1 MSEARHAFITG
12 GGSGIGL
19 ATARALAATGARLTL
34 AGRNLAKVR
43 NAAEEF
49 ENAFAVGCDVSDEAS
64 VNAAFAEARDRY
76 GVVDILINNAGQAP
90 SAPFKNTDLKLWSET
105 LGINLTGAF
114 LCTRAALPDMLEAKW
129 WRIVNVGSVC
139 SLKGYAYV
147 TAYVASKHGL
157 LGLTRALAHETAKK
171 GVTVNCVC
179 PGYVDTPIITES
191 VDRITSKTTLSAEE
205 AHASLIQFNPQGRII
220 TPEEVAS
227 AIAYLCTDLAASI
240 NGAAVP
246 ITGGEI

>member
-34 AGRNLAKVR
+34 AGRNFAKVSA
-43 NAAEEF
+43 AAEEF
-49 ENAFAVGCDVSDEAS
+49 ENAFAVACDVSDEAS
-64 VNAAFAEARDRY
+64 VNAAFAGARGRY
-76 GVVDILINNAGQAP
+76 GAVDILVNNAGQAP
-90 SAPFKNTDLKLWSET
+90 SAPFKNTDLKLWNET
-105 LGINLTGAF
+105 LATTLTGAF
-114 LCTRAALPDMLEAKW
+114 LCTHAALPDMFEGKW
-129 WRIVNVGSVC
+129 GRIVNVGSVC

-179 PGYVDTPIITES
+179 PGYVDTPIMAES
-191 VDRITSKTTLSAEE
+191 VDRITTKTTLSADE

-227 AIAYLCTDLAASI
+227 AIAYLCTDGAASI

>member
-1 MSEARHAFITG
+1 MSEGRHAFVTG

-19 ATARALAATGARLTL
+19 ATARALAATGVRLSL
-34 AGRNLAKVR
+34 AGRNLEKVR
-43 NAAEEF
+43 AAAEEF
-49 ENAFAVGCDVSDEAS
+49 ADAHAIVCDVTDEAS
-64 VNAAFAEARDRY
+64 VAAAFAAARDRY
-76 GVVDILINNAGQAP
+76 GAIDILINNAGQAP
-90 SAPFKNTDLKLWSET
+90 SAPFKRTT
-105 LGINLTGAF
+105 LAFWNNVLATNLTGAF
-114 LCTRAALPDMLEAKW
+114 LCTQAALPDMLEAKW
-129 WRIVNVGSVC
+129 GRIVNVGSVC

-147 TAYVASKHGL
+147 SAYVASKHGL
-157 LGLTRALAHETAKK
+157 LGLTRALAHETAKA

-179 PGYVDTPIITES
+179 PGYVDTPIIAES
-191 VDRITSKTTLSAEE
+191 VERITSKTALSEAE

-227 AIAYLCTDLAASI
+227 AIAYLCTDAAASI

>member
-1 MSEARHAFITG
+1 MSARHAFISG

-34 AGRNLAKVR
+34 VGRSLEKVGA
-43 NAAEEF
+43 AAEEF
-49 ENAFAVGCDVSDEAS
+49 EDAHGVACDVTDEAS
-64 VNAAFAEARDRY
+64 VSTAFTAARDRY
-76 GVVDILINNAGQAP
+76 GPVDILINNAGQAP
-90 SAPFKNTDLKLWSET
+90 SAPFKRTT
-105 LGINLTGAF
+105 LEFWNNVLAVNLTGAF
-114 LCTRAALPDMLEAKW
+114 LCTRATLPDMLEAKW
-129 WRIVNVGSVC
+129 GRIVNVGSVC

-147 TAYVASKHGL
+147 SAYVASKHGL
-157 LGLTRALAHETAKK
+157 LGLTRALAHETATQ

-179 PGYVDTPIITES
+179 PGYVDTPIIAES
-191 VDRITSKTTLSAEE
+191 VDRLTSKTSLTAEE

-220 TPEEVAS
+220 TPEEVAA
-227 AIAYLCTDLAASI
+227 AIAYLCTDAAASI

>member
-129 WRIVNVGSVC
+129 GRIVNVGSVC

>member
-1 MSEARHAFITG
+1 MSARHAVITG

-19 ATARALAATGARLTL
+19 ASARALAATGARLTL
-34 AGRNLAKVR
+34 VGRDLEKVR
-43 NAAEEF
+43 AAAEAF
-49 ENAFAVGCDVSDEAS
+49 EDAHALACDVSDEAS
-64 VNAAFAEARDRY
+64 VNGAFAAARDRY
-76 GVVDILINNAGQAP
+76 GAIDILVNNAGQAP
-90 SAPFKNTDLKLWSET
+90 SAPFKRTT
-105 LGINLTGAF
+105 LEFWNNVLAVNLTGAF

-129 WRIVNVGSVC
+129 GRIVNVGSVC

-157 LGLTRALAHETAKK
+157 LGLTRALAHETAKQ

-179 PGYVDTPIITES
+179 PGYVDTPIIAES
-191 VDRITSKTTLSAEE
+191 IDRLTAKTSLTAEE

-220 TPEEVAS
+220 TPEEVAA
-227 AIAYLCTDLAASI
+227 AIAYLCSDAAAAT
-240 NGAAVP
+240 NGAAIP

>member
-34 AGRNLAKVR
+34 AGRNLAKVSA
-43 NAAEEF
+43 AAEAF
-49 ENAFAVGCDVSDEAS
+49 ENAFAVVCDVSDEAS
-64 VNAAFAEARDRY
+64 VNAAFAESRDRY
-76 GVVDILINNAGQAP
+76 GVVDVLINNAGQAP
-90 SAPFKNTDLKLWSET
+90 SAPFRDTDLKLWNET

-114 LCTRAALPDMLEAKW
+114 LCTRAALPDMLDAKW
-129 WRIVNVGSVC
+129 GRIVNVGSVC

-147 TAYVASKHGL
+147 SAYVASKHGL
-157 LGLTRALAHETAKK
+157 LGLTRALAHETGKK

-191 VDRITSKTTLSAEE
+191 VDRITSKTSLSSEE

-220 TPEEVAS
+220 TPEEIAS
-227 AIAYLCTDLAASI
+227 AIAYLCSDAAAAI